1 MAPVSDPD
9 PDPDP
14 LQAQPVGHRAQTERG
29 TQVSGHTSL
38 VAATATPP
46 VRYHRLMTITTT
58 TAGHGFREE
67 LAAAA
72 ALFHGLSDP
81 TRLAIVR
88 RLSAG
93 EARIVD
99 LTDQFG
105 LAQSTV
111 SAHVACLRDCGLVAG
126 RAQGRQMFYSLTRPE
141 QPQRP
146 APAEA
151 LLAAAGDGVVLCPN
165 YGDRAG
171 GMSSGLGDV

>member
-1 MAPVSDPD
+1 MAITVTD
-9 PDPDP
+9 
-14 LQAQPVGHRAQTERG
+14 VGHNFRA
-29 TQVSGHTSL
+29 
-38 VAATATPP
+38 
-46 VRYHRLMTITTT
+46 
-58 TAGHGFREE
+58 E

-88 RLSAG
+88 RLGAG

-126 RAQGRQMFYSLTRPE
+126 RPEGRQMFYSLTRPE
-141 QPQRP
+141 LPR
-146 APAEA
+146 
-151 LLAAAGDGVVLCPN
+151 LLAAAEELLAATGDAVVLCPN
-165 YGDRAG
+165 YGARAG
-171 GMSSGLGDV
+171 GASEGLAGV